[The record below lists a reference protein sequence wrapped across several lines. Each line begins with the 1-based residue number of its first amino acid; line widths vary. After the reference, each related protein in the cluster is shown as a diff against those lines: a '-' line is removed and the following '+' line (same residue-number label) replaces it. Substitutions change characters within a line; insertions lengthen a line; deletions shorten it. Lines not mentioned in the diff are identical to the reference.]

1 MSKFIRNFSLE
12 LSESDLKELI
22 KDAAERETGRKVISI
37 SFSISAGYQDRFESS
52 SPCLNNVT
60 VKLGEELK
68 NGSCGYYDDRGRLVA
83 HDPRGPG

>member
-52 SPCLNNVT
+52 SPCLNSVT
-60 VKLGEELK
+60 VKLGEEIVVDKPTLYTGPWPPK
-68 NGSCGYYDDRGRLVA
+68 NHQRI
-83 HDPRGPG
+83 